1 MKKKINGPLV
11 SVVMGSDSDLEVV
24 KEAVK
29 VLKDFS
35 IPQEVRIISAHRTPE
50 EATEFA
56 KRAEERGI
64 KVIIAA
70 AGGAAHLPGVI
81 ASHTRL
87 PVIGI
92 PLETPA
98 LKGMDSLLSIVQMPA
113 GVPVAT
119 MAIGLA
125 GAKNAALFAI
135 QILALDNRRL
145 VWDLIRYRKE
155 MCRKV
160 KDKDKRL
167 QKDFS

>member
-1 MKKKINGPLV
+1 MKKKLNGPLV

-29 VLKDFS
+29 ILKDFS
-35 IPQEVRIISAHRTPE
+35 IPHEVRIISAHRAPE

-56 KRAEERGI
+56 KRAEDRGI

-81 ASHTRL
+81 AAHARL

-119 MAIGLA
+119 MAIGLP
-125 GAKNAALFAI
+125 GIKNAALFAI

-155 MCRKV
+155 MCQKV

-167 QKDFS
+167 KKEFS